1 MRNGAIKRL
10 LTPFEEFAR
19 SESAGGVT
27 LIVAA
32 LLAFLWANSPW
43 APGYFALQQTY
54 FGFDLGGWSLEK
66 PLLLWVND
74 GLMAEYQERQD
85 ARLEG
90 RPDPVDPVEHATRW
104 MERNDLRGYVL
115 LGDPAARLCLRSAGG

>member
-74 GLMAEYQERQD
+74 GLMALFFRSS
-85 ARLEG
+85 ARS
-90 RPDPVDPVEHATRW
+90 PWASCPSHATLP
-104 MERNDLRGYVL
+104 LR
-115 LGDPAARLCLRSAGG
+115 RSRPWVGFLYRV